1 MENIDFGWVALLA
14 LLPLFFALGW
24 FSARIDMRTVLK
36 QAKSIPNG
44 LLNTLNAL
52 IDNKTNIATRT
63 LSDIVETE
71 KSDITSYELGLSLGK
86 LYRQRGE
93 NDKAINL
100 HQRLIK
106 SPDLTGNR
114 LHQVQFELGQDF
126 QNAGLVDRAEREFES
141 LLDTEMANQAHE
153 ILLQIYQQDRNWQKA
168 IETAGKLSH
177 DATTYQFEIA
187 QFYCELA
194 QANLFKSNYDEARN
208 YIQAALNAN
217 KKCTRASLLLGDL
230 EYKLENFQAAC
241 DAYTSIEHQ
250 NYNYLVMASG
260 KLYDAY
266 EALGN
271 PQKALEI
278 LLGYART
285 FPQLDFLNIIY
296 EKSLVLYGEDEA
308 CQTAIKLVRNTP
320 SLAGVHRLLGL
331 NSNEVNPLWK
341 PDIEMMRNVIGKYI
355 QKSFMYR
362 CQNCHFKS
370 QVFFWHCPACN
381 RWETF
386 TPHRIEV

>member
-126 QNAGLVDRAEREFES
+126 QNAGLVDRAEQQFEQ
-141 LLDTEMANQAHE
+141 LTETEMANQANE
-153 ILLQIYQQDRNWQKA
+153 ILLQIYQQDRNWKKA
-168 IETAGKLSH
+168 IETAGKLAH
-177 DATTYQFEIA
+177 DSTTYQFEIA

-194 QANLFKSNYDEARN
+194 QANLFKSNYDEARS

-217 KKCTRASLLLGDL
+217 KKCTRANLLLGDL
-230 EYKLENFQAAC
+230 ECKLDNFQAAC
-241 DAYTSIEHQ
+241 EAYTSIENQ
-250 NYNYLVMASG
+250 NYNYLVMAS
-260 KLYDAY
+260 
-266 EALGN
+266 
-271 PQKALEI
+271 
-278 LLGYART
+278 
-285 FPQLDFLNIIY
+285 
-296 EKSLVLYGEDEA
+296 EK
-308 CQTAIKLVRNTP
+308 
-320 SLAGVHRLLGL
+320 
-331 NSNEVNPLWK
+331 
-341 PDIEMMRNVIGKYI
+341 
-355 QKSFMYR
+355 
-362 CQNCHFKS
+362 
-370 QVFFWHCPACN
+370 
-381 RWETF
+381 
-386 TPHRIEV
+386 

>member
-126 QNAGLVDRAEREFES
+126 QNAGLVDRAEQQFEQ
-141 LLDTEMANQAHE
+141 LTETEMANQANE
-153 ILLQIYQQDRNWQKA
+153 ILLQIYQQDRNWKKA
-168 IETAGKLSH
+168 IETAGKLAH

-194 QANLFKSNYDEARN
+194 QANLFKSNYDEARS

-217 KKCTRASLLLGDL
+217 KKCTRANLLLGDL
-230 EYKLENFQAAC
+230 ECKLDNFQAAC
-241 DAYTSIEHQ
+241 EAYTSIENQ
-250 NYNYLVMASG
+250 NYNYLVMASE

-266 EALGN
+266 ESLGN
-271 PQKALEI
+271 PEKAIEI
-278 LLGYART
+278 LLGYTRT
-285 FPQLDFLNIIY
+285 FPQLDLTNIIY
-296 EKSLVLYGEDEA
+296 EKSLALYGE
-308 CQTAIKLVRNTP
+308 QQAIETVVKLIRNTP

-331 NSNEVNPLWK
+331 KLNDINPLWK
-341 PDIEMMRNVIGKYI
+341 PDVDMMRNVIAKYI